1 MPDLF
6 APLTFAR
13 GPTWRN
19 RLMLAPLT
27 NCQSGADGV
36 LSEAE
41 FRWLTMRADGGFGLV
56 MTCAAHVQR
65 RGQGFPGQLGVW
77 SDDHVPGLTR
87 LAEAIRAQ
95 GAAEGI
101 AFDFARIE
109 RRPDTLDSHRL
120 IRWAAAQGL
129 QDTIVERLFA
139 AYFEEGRDIG
149 DPAVLEFLAADAG
162 MDSIQVAELLAD
174 DTDRA
179 AVEREAKLA
188 SEMGITGVPTFI
200 FANKFVLSGAREP
213 EVLAQVIDKAV
224 EAETEEPAD
233 SP

>member
-1 MPDLF
+1 MQIDVVSDTVCPWCFIGKRRL
-6 APLTFAR
+6 AR
-13 GPTWRN
+13 ALELRPEIEFDVRWRPFGLDPTVPRE
-19 RLMLAPLT
+19 
-27 NCQSGADGV
+27 GV
-36 LSEAE
+36 DRAQY
-41 FRWLTMRADGGFGLV
+41 MRAKFGGGPK
-56 MTCAAHVQR
+56 VQAM
-65 RGQGFPGQLGVW
+65 
-77 SDDHVPGLTR
+77 
-87 LAEAIRAQ
+87 AEAIRAQ